1 METNREKYI
10 VRSYDPFNEKRTK
23 TWKEAVEAK
32 KQFDR
37 ENPVY
42 CHIFRIPFRKRH
54 PDFPLW
60 ISTAALLFVTA
71 SRLLK

>member
-10 VRSYDPFNEKRTK
+10 VRSYDPFNEKRTRR
-23 TWKEAVEAK
+23 WKEAK

-60 ISTAALLFVTA
+60 ISTAALLFAMV
-71 SRLLK
+71 SQLLD